1 MAFPVIKLTETLQK
15 RMRAFWCASVSV
27 LHKEMDLSNFELYDP
42 IGNIVKT
49 GVVRH

>member
-1 MAFPVIKLTETLQK
+1 VPFGTHPFL
-15 RMRAFWCASVSV
+15 RGVSA